1 MYSDEFQLGSAQ
13 LELVVYIQD
22 DKQKTK
28 VKKLLEHLHNES
40 MECLHKWSLVL
51 HSLDQGNDKELL
63 YL

>member
-40 MECLHKWSLVL
+40 MECLHK
-51 HSLDQGNDKELL
+51 
-63 YL
+63 